1 MSTIINTTKLHGK
14 ERQIRLSQSRS
25 SNVPS
30 WLVALTKPCLSHSTA
45 GTTLFRP
52 SACRSNF
59 SGFCSPYQ
67 HTGSRRLGT
76 DRFRPSPSQIQEAAW
91 RRCLGCG
98 IWTDTWL
105 AGQRLLQIHASMHE
119 PTPSSHSN
127 RAYIHHPLSSHYQST
142 SSKGARSNGAYSP
155 VRDSQQMSDKTSV
168 SAPPAMAP
176 QSPAS
181 RSSTQDADGGSAK
194 KDFQRSFKACDGCRT
209 KKVKCEL
216 GDLAAPSEPPCARC
230 KREMRPCLFTMS
242 TRGRGPKARSS
253 RSQAFGAHHL
263 AKNPRTSAAHEAED
277 EDEHNT
283 AASAI
288 DALAGAALA
297 SLPATNPRLHS
308 ARHDVPVSALDPS
321 DAPSIGMIYGLNRH
335 DGVRQQSKR
344 RRVSSDVDPSGR
356 SDALEEPRED
366 AIVEEEPGTS
376 TASGS
381 PAATASKNSNN
392 DDNNNNHEPL
402 GLISRLDSLQQYAE
416 VGLQHSK
423 DALRVLAG
431 VAADSREATIDVD
444 MKRDTRQDQEKDG
457 AAVPFEQGGSA
468 IQQAPSSYGDVR
480 SADQAASSSAGPST
494 SQTTSGLRA
503 NSSSAQRS
511 AAALLYRPV
520 TPPPLK
526 HNYGWSKFEPVRLKL
541 IKRSEARYFLNFF
554 IRQMHSFAPHCSPH
568 LLDKSPEAL
577 SELVYREPI
586 LLGAMLSVASR
597 YDVTNHNAHVTAVDT
612 FHRKISKW
620 TQEKIS
626 RSFFL
631 PASHTIGTIEALLIL
646 SEWATLDLH
655 DRRSSPD
662 ASSDSEDTED
672 EVEDANPS
680 DSEAD
685 QEAEDASAT
694 SPATAAATGDDLR
707 SEHEGQIPRP
717 GRSKRAGARPS
728 HKPRQAD
735 MRESEKFDDTAWM
748 LTGTA
753 LRLAER
759 LDLHNDA
766 TYSGISSRN
775 AASRRNAE
783 RRMRVWM
790 SSVHADCHL
799 SVRLGRRI
807 SSPGLA
813 APFMNLVRDRTH
825 PFLLNADIS
834 NSGEVG
840 FPSGSNRAWIAFRAH
855 AELLQIVFRTCEN
868 LYRSKA
874 VTERLLEDEDFVPA
888 LKSIRDDLDNW
899 ANWTQPRI
907 EPTRDMT
914 SLRVRVEYHYA
925 RLYANGIALDS
936 VKRSLRTLGQH
947 RQYRAS
953 EAAEIGSKGR
963 LGKAG
968 VNAAASAAASYT
980 VSFSTHPAYPFV
992 REALAAAQS
1001 LIRILTV
1008 ELETMMCAPARWF
1021 LLLVMAAVFCVKA
1034 TAVSDVILPLK
1045 RCAQSLQQ
1053 VITALERAAPD
1064 GVHLANR
1071 YSMYLRQLAKQL
1083 VLTDAKT
1090 RTASSSANQARNKS
1104 RTRSASQLARPEL
1117 GGGAASASDAERS
1130 SADRTGGV
1138 GTERQAA
1145 QVGAAA
1151 GPRVQDPGSLET
1163 SSTPAGSLTLYPGS
1177 SMSSL
1182 AVGAGAQPTHTI
1194 GADGSM
1200 HSHAVM
1206 GAASSSSSAVADAPG
1221 YAHASEGGMRQ
1232 EQMAASSDAW
1242 GSSMGVGWTPAPMPN
1257 TQGMTGGTG
1266 SWWSTADILAGE
1278 VDPQLFLKW
1287 LDDQTSTLAPPTSHH
1302 PLSSWASGASAAS
1315 TGAQQQPQHQQQRPH
1330 AGSLGSM
1337 MAPSPRHV
1345 NRSPSS
1351 VASPAAGS
1359 SFSSS
1364 RRTAQMADT
1373 EGLHIHSR

>member
-1 MSTIINTTKLHGK
+1 MYAAMQERST
-14 ERQIRLSQSRS
+14 
-25 SNVPS
+25 
-30 WLVALTKPCLSHSTA
+30 
-45 GTTLFRP
+45 
-52 SACRSNF
+52 
-59 SGFCSPYQ
+59 SP
-67 HTGSRRLGT
+67 H
-76 DRFRPSPSQIQEAAW
+76 AAN
-91 RRCLGCG
+91 
-98 IWTDTWL
+98 D
-105 AGQRLLQIHASMHE
+105 AAHH
-119 PTPSSHSN
+119 HHH
-127 RAYIHHPLSSHYQST
+127 HHPHAHYQSP
-142 SSKGARSNGAYSP
+142 SAHGARSNGAYSP
-155 VRDSQQMSDKTSV
+155 VRDSQKMSDTTGASV
-168 SAPPAMAP
+168 PCLA

-181 RSSTQDADGGSAK
+181 RSGTQDGDGGSAK

-263 AKNPRTSAAHEAED
+263 AKNPRTSSAANDMD
-277 EDEHNT
+277 ELDEHST
-283 AASAI
+283 ASSAI

-335 DGVRQQSKR
+335 DGARVPNSKR
-344 RRVSSDVDPSGR
+344 RKLSSDLVTSER
-356 SDALEEPRED
+356 ADALDEPTD
-366 AIVEEEPGTS
+366 DPIAEEELVGSADSASPS
-376 TASGS
+376 TAT
-381 PAATASKNSNN
+381 TANN
-392 DDNNNNHEPL
+392 EPL

-431 VAADSREATIDVD
+431 VAVDSREATNDVD
-444 MKRDTRQDQEKDG
+444 ADRADRDQQENGG
-457 AAVPFEQGGSA
+457 AAA
-468 IQQAPSSYGDVR
+468 A
-480 SADQAASSSAGPST
+480 AAASSSALEQGGSSSQHGDARSSEQLASFSAGAST
-494 SQTTSGLRA
+494 SHAASGLRTS
-503 NSSSAQRS
+503 SSSAQRS

-577 SELVYREPI
+577 SELVCREPI

-662 ASSDSEDTED
+662 GSSDSEDSDD
-672 EVEDANPS
+672 EAQDQAASDSDVED
-680 DSEAD
+680 
-685 QEAEDASAT
+685 AEDASAT
-694 SPATAAATGDDLR
+694 SPATVAATGDDLR

-717 GRSKRAGARPS
+717 ARSKRTGTRPS
-728 HKPRQAD
+728 QKPRQAD

-775 AASRRNAE
+775 AVSRRNAE

-936 VKRSLRTLGQH
+936 VKRSLRTLRTH

-968 VNAAASAAASYT
+968 ASAAASAAASYT

-1083 VLTDAKT
+1083 VLTDTKT
-1090 RTASSSANQARNKS
+1090 RTASNSAGQPRNKT
-1104 RTRSASQLARPEL
+1104 RTQSASQLAQSEA
-1117 GGGAASASDAERS
+1117 AASVASANEAERS
-1130 SADRTGGV
+1130 SVEKTADAPD
-1138 GTERQAA
+1138 RQAA
-1145 QVGAAA
+1145 HTAAA
-1151 GPRVQDPGSLET
+1151 GSRPSTSASLET
-1163 SSTPAGSLTLYPGS
+1163 SSTPARLLPFEPVSDLTPGTRAQTTGHAS
-1177 SMSSL
+1177 V
-1182 AVGAGAQPTHTI
+1182 AEGAMP
-1194 GADGSM
+1194 SR
-1200 HSHAVM
+1200 AVM
-1206 GAASSSSSAVADAPG
+1206 GAPASADASAYARPPEHMRQDHVSSAN
-1221 YAHASEGGMRQ
+1221 
-1232 EQMAASSDAW
+1232 DAW
-1242 GSSMGVGWTPAPMPN
+1242 SNTAGAGWTAAQMPAAQSMA
-1257 TQGMTGGTG
+1257 GGGGTG

-1278 VDPQLFLKW
+1278 VGPQLFLKW

-1302 PLSSWASGASAAS
+1302 PLSSWASGASSA
-1315 TGAQQQPQHQQQRPH
+1315 GAPQHAHRAH

-1337 MAPSPRHV
+1337 MAPSPRTV

-1351 VASPAAGS
+1351 NASPAAGS
-1359 SFSSS
+1359 SFSSKHPS
-1364 RRTAQMADT
+1364 HAADGAYRGVAHPQPQMMGGDGSQAEDLLT
-1373 EGLHIHSR
+1373 KMWLDDALTDLAAAGLDMPFL

>member
-1 MSTIINTTKLHGK
+1 M
-14 ERQIRLSQSRS
+14 
-25 SNVPS
+25 
-30 WLVALTKPCLSHSTA
+30 A
-45 GTTLFRP
+45 
-52 SACRSNF
+52 
-59 SGFCSPYQ
+59 
-67 HTGSRRLGT
+67 
-76 DRFRPSPSQIQEAAW
+76 D
-91 RRCLGCG
+91 
-98 IWTDTWL
+98 
-105 AGQRLLQIHASMHE
+105 QRLQTHAAMHE
-119 PTPSSHSN
+119 PEPSPHAN
-127 RAYIHHPLSSHYQST
+127 DAPHHHPRANYQST
-142 SSKGARSNGAYSP
+142 SANGTRSNGAHSP
-155 VRDSQQMSDKTSV
+155 VRDSQKMSDTTGA
-168 SAPPAMAP
+168 SAPSLA

-181 RSSTQDADGGSAK
+181 RSGTQEGDGGSAK

-263 AKNPRTSAAHEAED
+263 AKNPRTSSAHDMD
-277 EDEHNT
+277 ELDEHST
-283 AASAI
+283 TASAI

-297 SLPATNPRLHS
+297 SLPATNVRLHS

-335 DGVRQQSKR
+335 DGTRVPNKR
-344 RRVSSDVDPSGR
+344 RKLSSDMVAPGR
-356 SDALEEPRED
+356 SDAADDPTDDPIAEAELGGSAD
-366 AIVEEEPGTS
+366 S
-376 TASGS
+376 ASPS
-381 PAATASKNSNN
+381 AATATSNK
-392 DDNNNNHEPL
+392 PL

-431 VAADSREATIDVD
+431 VAVDSREATNDVD
-444 MKRDTRQDQEKDG
+444 ADRSVHEQQENGG
-457 AAVPFEQGGSA
+457 ASAAILEQGGSTS
-468 IQQAPSSYGDVR
+468 QQGLGSFAEARSSE
-480 SADQAASSSAGPST
+480 QAALSSTGAST
-494 SQTTSGLRA
+494 SQTASGLRTT
-503 NSSSAQRS
+503 SSSAQRS

-577 SELVYREPI
+577 SELVCREPI

-662 ASSDSEDTED
+662 ASSDSEDSED
-672 EVEDANPS
+672 EMEDQHASDSDGEDA
-680 DSEAD
+680 E
-685 QEAEDASAT
+685 EASAT
-694 SPATAAATGDDLR
+694 SPATVAATGDDLR

-717 GRSKRAGARPS
+717 GRSKRTGARPS
-728 HKPRQAD
+728 QKPRQAD
-735 MRESEKFDDTAWM
+735 LRESEKFDDTAWM

-936 VKRSLRTLGQH
+936 VKRSLRTLRNH

-968 VNAAASAAASYT
+968 ASAAASAAASYT

-1008 ELETMMCAPARWF
+1008 ELGTMMCAPARWF

-1090 RTASSSANQARNKS
+1090 RGTSNSAGQARTKS
-1104 RTRSASQLARPEL
+1104 RTRSTSQLAQQEAA
-1117 GGGAASASDAERS
+1117 GSAASTSEADRS
-1130 SADRTGGV
+1130 SPDKTADATD
-1138 GTERQAA
+1138 RQAA
-1145 QVGAAA
+1145 QAVVGSRPSNSA
-1151 GPRVQDPGSLET
+1151 SLET
-1163 SSTPAGSLTLYPGS
+1163 STTPAGLSAFEQGSNSGGLTPGTRT
-1177 SMSSL
+1177 
-1182 AVGAGAQPTHTI
+1182 QPGQATAPEGTMQ
-1194 GADGSM
+1194 SR
-1200 HSHAVM
+1200 AVM
-1206 GAASSSSSAVADAPG
+1206 GAPAYADASGYARPPEDQASS
-1221 YAHASEGGMRQ
+1221 GM
-1232 EQMAASSDAW
+1232 DVW
-1242 GSSMGVGWTPAPMPN
+1242 GNTMGAGWTTAPLPAA
-1257 TQGMTGGTG
+1257 QMTGSTG

-1287 LDDQTSTLAPPTSHH
+1287 LDDQTSTLAPPASHH
-1302 PLSSWASGASAAS
+1302 PLSSWASGAQSTSS
-1315 TGAQQQPQHQQQRPH
+1315 TGAPQQPQRPH
-1330 AGSLGSM
+1330 ASSLGSM
-1337 MAPSPRHV
+1337 MASSPRTV

-1351 VASPAAGS
+1351 NASPAAGS
-1359 SFSSS
+1359 SFSS
-1364 RRTAQMADT
+1364 RAPHTM
-1373 EGLHIHSR
+1373 EGAYHGVAHPQPMMGGDGSQAEDLLTKMWLDDALTDLAAAGLDMPFL

>member
-1 MSTIINTTKLHGK
+1 
-14 ERQIRLSQSRS
+14 
-25 SNVPS
+25 
-30 WLVALTKPCLSHSTA
+30 
-45 GTTLFRP
+45 
-52 SACRSNF
+52 
-59 SGFCSPYQ
+59 
-67 HTGSRRLGT
+67 
-76 DRFRPSPSQIQEAAW
+76 
-91 RRCLGCG
+91 
-98 IWTDTWL
+98 
-105 AGQRLLQIHASMHE
+105 MHE
-119 PTPSSHSN
+119 PGRSAHETETHIHHHPSS
-127 RAYIHHPLSSHYQST
+127 AAHHQATLP
-142 SSKGARSNGAYSP
+142 KGARSNGAYSP
-155 VRDSQQMSDKTSV
+155 VRDSQKMSDSAAAGSSV
-168 SAPPAMAP
+168 PANAG
-176 QSPAS
+176 SPAS
-181 RSSTQDADGGSAK
+181 RSVQETDSGSAK

-263 AKNPRTSAAHEAED
+263 AKNPRTSSAHD
-277 EDEHNT
+277 MDDDDEHST
-283 AASAI
+283 ASSAI

-335 DGVRQQSKR
+335 DGTHSQGKR
-344 RRVSSDVDPSGR
+344 RKLSTDIEASGR
-356 SDALEEPRED
+356 ADKMDEPMDDPMTVEQLDSSTRSASPSATT
-366 AIVEEEPGTS
+366 AI
-376 TASGS
+376 
-381 PAATASKNSNN
+381 NS
-392 DDNNNNHEPL
+392 EPL

-431 VAADSREATIDVD
+431 VAVDSREATDDVD
-444 MKRDTRQDQEKDG
+444 AGRDANNGQEAGGLALLDDAG
-457 AAVPFEQGGSA
+457 ARSHQG
-468 IQQAPSSYGDVR
+468 QTPSIDRR
-480 SADQAASSSAGPST
+480 SSDQAGSSAAGAPAPQPMPGHRSN
-494 SQTTSGLRA
+494 L
-503 NSSSAQRS
+503 SSAQRS

-554 IRQMHSFAPHCSPH
+554 VRQMHSFAPHCSPH

-577 SELVYREPI
+577 SELVCREPI

-597 YDVTNHNAHVTAVDT
+597 YDVANHNAHVTAVDT

-655 DRRSSPD
+655 DRRTSPD
-662 ASSDSEDTED
+662 ASSDSEDSED
-672 EVEDANPS
+672 EVRDGEQTES
-680 DSEAD
+680 EVEQEAD
-685 QEAEDASAT
+685 DASAT
-694 SPATAAATGDDLR
+694 SPATIAATGDDLR
-707 SEHEGQIPRP
+707 SEHEGQIPRAR
-717 GRSKRAGARPS
+717 GHQRSGKRAPKG
-728 HKPRQAD
+728 PRQAD

-775 AASRRNAE
+775 VASRRNAE

-936 VKRSLRTLGQH
+936 VKRSLRTLRNH

-968 VNAAASAAASYT
+968 TSAAASAAASYT

-1090 RTASSSANQARNKS
+1090 RTASSSSGQARNKS
-1104 RTRSASQLARPEL
+1104 RTRSTSQVVQTETP
-1117 GGGAASASDAERS
+1117 GSVASASDVGPISLEKRPGMTDAHTVRAGATRGQNAASTDANTPVGSLPMDQTPAMSGMTAGS
-1130 SADRTGGV
+1130 SAQPRH
-1138 GTERQAA
+1138 TEA
-1145 QVGAAA
+1145 
-1151 GPRVQDPGSLET
+1151 T
-1163 SSTPAGSLTLYPGS
+1163 GS
-1177 SMSSL
+1177 S
-1182 AVGAGAQPTHTI
+1182 
-1194 GADGSM
+1194 DGPM
-1200 HSHAVM
+1200 QTTALM
-1206 GAASSSSSAVADAPG
+1206 GAPAS
-1221 YAHASEGGMRQ
+1221 ASTSGFVRPSDGVRQ
-1232 EQMAASSDAW
+1232 EPTSAGNDAW
-1242 GSSMGVGWTPAPMPN
+1242 GNATSTGRPTAPLSTSQN
-1257 TQGMTGGTG
+1257 LTGGSG
-1266 SWWSTADILAGE
+1266 SWWSTADILPGE

-1302 PLSSWASGASAAS
+1302 PMSSWASGVSPAGS
-1315 TGAQQQPQHQQQRPH
+1315 QQQAHRPH
-1330 AGSLGSM
+1330 AGSLGGM
-1337 MAPSPRHV
+1337 MEPSPRTMH
-1345 NRSPSS
+1345 RSPSS
-1351 VASPAAGS
+1351 VASPAGMAHSSNPAHHNTDSANLHGGMHSQPLWSNDMLRGTAAGPLENGQEDLL
-1359 SFSSS
+1359 
-1364 RRTAQMADT
+1364 TKMWLDDALTDLAAA
-1373 EGLHIHSR
+1373 GLDMPFL

>member
-1 MSTIINTTKLHGK
+1 MSD
-14 ERQIRLSQSRS
+14 Q
-25 SNVPS
+25 
-30 WLVALTKPCLSHSTA
+30 
-45 GTTLFRP
+45 
-52 SACRSNF
+52 
-59 SGFCSPYQ
+59 
-67 HTGSRRLGT
+67 
-76 DRFRPSPSQIQEAAW
+76 
-91 RRCLGCG
+91 G
-98 IWTDTWL
+98 I
-105 AGQRLLQIHASMHE
+105 AS
-119 PTPSSHSN
+119 
-127 RAYIHHPLSSHYQST
+127 LSSLAQSPT
-142 SSKGARSNGAYSP
+142 ARSVQDTQDA
-155 VRDSQQMSDKTSV
+155 
-168 SAPPAMAP
+168 
-176 QSPAS
+176 
-181 RSSTQDADGGSAK
+181 QDADGGSAK

-230 KREMRPCLFTMS
+230 KREMCPCLFTMS

-263 AKNPRTSAAHEAED
+263 AKNPRTSSSHDLDDD
-277 EDEHNT
+277 EEHST
-283 AASAI
+283 ASSAI

-308 ARHDVPVSALDPS
+308 ARHDVPVSALDPM

-335 DGVRQQSKR
+335 DGARPHTKR
-344 RRVSSDVDPSGR
+344 RKLSSEVASAERADTVELADDHISEDQVD
-356 SDALEEPRED
+356 
-366 AIVEEEPGTS
+366 TS
-376 TASGS
+376 TRSASPS
-381 PAATASKNSNN
+381 AAAASNN
-392 DDNNNNHEPL
+392 EPL

-431 VAADSREATIDVD
+431 VAVDSRQATDDAEVNKD
-444 MKRDTRQDQEKDG
+444 ARDAQEVG
-457 AAVPFEQGGSA
+457 
-468 IQQAPSSYGDVR
+468 
-480 SADQAASSSAGPST
+480 SSAALNEGT
-494 SQTTSGLRA
+494 SQGRQGMQAGTDSRSSEQATTFAADGSGHAFHAPTAHRA
-503 NSSSAQRS
+503 SLSSAQKS
-511 AAALLYRPV
+511 AAALLARPV

-554 IRQMHSFAPHCSPH
+554 IKQMHAFAPHCSPH

-597 YDVTNHNAHVTAVDT
+597 YDVANHNAHVTAVDT

-655 DRRSSPD
+655 DRRTSQDD
-662 ASSDSEDTED
+662 ASSNSEDSEDDEEEGEEMNSD
-672 EVEDANPS
+672 SEQEVEDA
-680 DSEAD
+680 
-685 QEAEDASAT
+685 SAMT
-694 SPATAAATGDDLR
+694 PGTAAATGDDLR

-717 GRSKRAGARPS
+717 GGRKQTRRRSTQ
-728 HKPRQAD
+728 KPRQAD

-775 AASRRNAE
+775 VASRRNAE

-825 PFLLNADIS
+825 PFLLNAEIS
-834 NSGEVG
+834 NSSEVG

-888 LKSIRDDLDNW
+888 LKSIRDNLDNW

-936 VKRSLRTLGQH
+936 VKRSLRTLRNH

-968 VNAAASAAASYT
+968 SAAAASSAAASYT
-980 VSFSTHPAYPFV
+980 VSFSTHPAYPCKD
-992 REALAAAQS
+992 EDCDG
-1001 LIRILTV
+1001 RIESIKEQV
-1008 ELETMMCAPARWF
+1008 E
-1021 LLLVMAAVFCVKA
+1021 V
-1034 TAVSDVILPLK
+1034 
-1045 RCAQSLQQ
+1045 
-1053 VITALERAAPD
+1053 ER
-1064 GVHLANR
+1064 
-1071 YSMYLRQLAKQL
+1071 
-1083 VLTDAKT
+1083 DA
-1090 RTASSSANQARNKS
+1090 
-1104 RTRSASQLARPEL
+1104 
-1117 GGGAASASDAERS
+1117 
-1130 SADRTGGV
+1130 
-1138 GTERQAA
+1138 
-1145 QVGAAA
+1145 
-1151 GPRVQDPGSLET
+1151 
-1163 SSTPAGSLTLYPGS
+1163 
-1177 SMSSL
+1177 
-1182 AVGAGAQPTHTI
+1182 
-1194 GADGSM
+1194 
-1200 HSHAVM
+1200 
-1206 GAASSSSSAVADAPG
+1206 
-1221 YAHASEGGMRQ
+1221 
-1232 EQMAASSDAW
+1232 
-1242 GSSMGVGWTPAPMPN
+1242 
-1257 TQGMTGGTG
+1257 
-1266 SWWSTADILAGE
+1266 
-1278 VDPQLFLKW
+1278 
-1287 LDDQTSTLAPPTSHH
+1287 
-1302 PLSSWASGASAAS
+1302 
-1315 TGAQQQPQHQQQRPH
+1315 
-1330 AGSLGSM
+1330 
-1337 MAPSPRHV
+1337 
-1345 NRSPSS
+1345 
-1351 VASPAAGS
+1351 
-1359 SFSSS
+1359 
-1364 RRTAQMADT
+1364 ADT
-1373 EGLHIHSR
+1373 SAGGESGE

>member
-1 MSTIINTTKLHGK
+1 MSDQGVASASSLA
-14 ERQIRLSQSRS
+14 QS
-25 SNVPS
+25 
-30 WLVALTKPCLSHSTA
+30 
-45 GTTLFRP
+45 
-52 SACRSNF
+52 
-59 SGFCSPYQ
+59 
-67 HTGSRRLGT
+67 
-76 DRFRPSPSQIQEAAW
+76 
-91 RRCLGCG
+91 
-98 IWTDTWL
+98 
-105 AGQRLLQIHASMHE
+105 
-119 PTPSSHSN
+119 PT
-127 RAYIHHPLSSHYQST
+127 
-142 SSKGARSNGAYSP
+142 ARSA
-155 VRDSQQMSDKTSV
+155 
-168 SAPPAMAP
+168 
-176 QSPAS
+176 
-181 RSSTQDADGGSAK
+181 QDADGGFAK

-263 AKNPRTSAAHEAED
+263 AKNPRTSSAHD
-277 EDEHNT
+277 LDDDDEHST
-283 AASAI
+283 ASSAI

-308 ARHDVPVSALDPS
+308 ARHDVPVSTLDPM

-335 DGVRQQSKR
+335 DGARPQPKR
-344 RRVSSDVDPSGR
+344 RKLSSDVVSADR
-356 SDALEEPRED
+356 ADALAEEGDDHNSED
-366 AIVEEEPGTS
+366 QVDTS
-376 TASGS
+376 TRSAS
-381 PAATASKNSNN
+381 PTTAAASNS
-392 DDNNNNHEPL
+392 EPL

-431 VAADSREATIDVD
+431 VAVDSREATDEAD
-444 MKRDTRQDQEKDG
+444 ASNDARDGQEAGSSTAANEGTLQGRQG
-457 AAVPFEQGGSA
+457 AQIGTEGRSSEQA
-468 IQQAPSSYGDVR
+468 
-480 SADQAASSSAGPST
+480 ST
-494 SQTTSGLRA
+494 SAADGGGRA
-503 NSSSAQRS
+503 FHTPTPNRGNLSSAQKS
-511 AAALLYRPV
+511 AAALLARPV

-554 IRQMHSFAPHCSPH
+554 IKQMHAFAPHCSPH

-597 YDVTNHNAHVTAVDT
+597 YDVANHNAHVTAVDT

-655 DRRSSPD
+655 DRRTSQDD
-662 ASSDSEDTED
+662 ASSDSEDSED
-672 EVEDANPS
+672 DEEEGEEMNS
-680 DSEAD
+680 DSE
-685 QEAEDASAT
+685 QEVEGASVM
-694 SPATAAATGDDLR
+694 SPATVAATGDDLR

-717 GRSKRAGARPS
+717 GGRKHTRRRSMQ
-728 HKPRQAD
+728 KPRQAD

-775 AASRRNAE
+775 VASRRNAE

-825 PFLLNADIS
+825 PFLLNAEIS
-834 NSGEVG
+834 NSSEVG

-936 VKRSLRTLGQH
+936 VKRSLRTLRNH

-968 VNAAASAAASYT
+968 SAAAASSATASYT

-1090 RTASSSANQARNKS
+1090 RTATGGSSQSRNKS
-1104 RTRSASQLARPEL
+1104 RSRGPPQTPQQEASSASDATPAEQRTSAFF
-1117 GGGAASASDAERS
+1117 GHTAAASASNGDPMNQGETPLGASAASGTATQPSSNLSRS
-1130 SADRTGGV
+1130 SL
-1138 GTERQAA
+1138 Q
-1145 QVGAAA
+1145 
-1151 GPRVQDPGSLET
+1151 
-1163 SSTPAGSLTLYPGS
+1163 
-1177 SMSSL
+1177 
-1182 AVGAGAQPTHTI
+1182 
-1194 GADGSM
+1194 
-1200 HSHAVM
+1200 SHAT
-1206 GAASSSSSAVADAPG
+1206 
-1221 YAHASEGGMRQ
+1221 
-1232 EQMAASSDAW
+1232 MAAPASTMRLDSLSAQNDAW
-1242 GSSMGVGWTPAPMPN
+1242 GHLTNAGWNAAPLSASQPMS
-1257 TQGMTGGTG
+1257 GGTG
-1266 SWWSTADILAGE
+1266 SGWWSTADILPGE

-1302 PLSSWASGASAAS
+1302 PMSSWASGAQLQ
-1315 TGAQQQPQHQQQRPH
+1315 TQPT
-1330 AGSLGSM
+1330 SLGSIS
-1337 MAPSPRHV
+1337 APNAQRFSNVMDSTGGRTVH
-1345 NRSPSS
+1345 RSPSS
-1351 VASPAAGS
+1351 VASPAGMHSNMTQNAAEGGMHSQHQHVVSAEAMQNQGGSASPLKDAQEDLLTKMWLDDALTDLAAAGLDMP
-1359 SFSSS
+1359 F
-1364 RRTAQMADT
+1364 
-1373 EGLHIHSR
+1373 L

>member
-1 MSTIINTTKLHGK
+1 
-14 ERQIRLSQSRS
+14 
-25 SNVPS
+25 
-30 WLVALTKPCLSHSTA
+30 
-45 GTTLFRP
+45 
-52 SACRSNF
+52 
-59 SGFCSPYQ
+59 
-67 HTGSRRLGT
+67 
-76 DRFRPSPSQIQEAAW
+76 
-91 RRCLGCG
+91 
-98 IWTDTWL
+98 
-105 AGQRLLQIHASMHE
+105 
-119 PTPSSHSN
+119 
-127 RAYIHHPLSSHYQST
+127 
-142 SSKGARSNGAYSP
+142 
-155 VRDSQQMSDKTSV
+155 MSDTTGASGA
-168 SAPPAMAP
+168 SIA

-181 RSSTQDADGGSAK
+181 RSVGAPDGDAGSTK

-263 AKNPRTSAAHEAED
+263 AKNPRTSSAHD
-277 EDEHNT
+277 LDDDDDEHDT
-283 AASAI
+283 ASSAI
-288 DALAGAALA
+288 DTLAGAALA
-297 SLPATNPRLHS
+297 SLPATNLRLHS

-335 DGVRQQSKR
+335 DATHPHNKR
-344 RRVSSDVDPSGR
+344 RKLSSEVEPSDSHKPIAEPMGASVSEERFTGSTRSASPSVTAKN
-356 SDALEEPRED
+356 DA
-366 AIVEEEPGTS
+366 
-376 TASGS
+376 
-381 PAATASKNSNN
+381 
-392 DDNNNNHEPL
+392 EPL

-431 VAADSREATIDVD
+431 VAVDSREANNDVD
-444 MKRDTRQDQEKDG
+444 MDREARSEHQG
-457 AAVPFEQGGSA
+457 SAAAMAPEQGDSTDQYDPTAFADGRSLE
-468 IQQAPSSYGDVR
+468 QATAPATSVSMISSGHR
-480 SADQAASSSAGPST
+480 GN
-494 SQTTSGLRA
+494 TTS
-503 NSSSAQRS
+503 SQRS
-511 AAALLYRPV
+511 AAALLYRPI

-526 HNYGWSKFEPVRLKL
+526 HNYGWGKFEPVRLKL
-541 IKRSEARYFLNFF
+541 IRRSEARYFLNFF

-577 SELVYREPI
+577 SELVCREPI

-597 YDVTNHNAHVTAVDT
+597 YDVNHSAHVTAVDT

-662 ASSDSEDTED
+662 GSSDSEDSED
-672 EVEDANPS
+672 EIGDADAS
-680 DSEAD
+680 DSESEIEGD
-685 QEAEDASAT
+685 EALGT

-707 SEHEGQIPRP
+707 SEHEGQIPRA
-717 GRSKRAGARPS
+717 GRTRRTGARPS
-728 HKPRQAD
+728 QKPRQAD

-775 AASRRNAE
+775 SASRRNAE

-914 SLRVRVEYHYA
+914 SLRIRVEYHYA

-936 VKRSLRTLGQH
+936 VKRSLRTLRKH

-968 VNAAASAAASYT
+968 ASAAASATASYT

-1083 VLTDAKT
+1083 VLTDVKT
-1090 RTASSSANQARNKS
+1090 RTASGSTGQARSKS
-1104 RTRSASQLARPEL
+1104 RTRSASQLVQPEV
-1117 GGGAASASDAERS
+1117 AQASASVGNVEEAATERS
-1130 SADRTGGV
+1130 KENQVARSDLGSRS
-1138 GTERQAA
+1138 QNAA
-1145 QVGAAA
+1145 LEAA
-1151 GPRVQDPGSLET
+1151 
-1163 SSTPAGSLTLYPGS
+1163 STPAGTLIFERN
-1177 SMSSL
+1177 SSL
-1182 AVGAGAQPTHTI
+1182 GGMQPGHGKGASEVSAQ
-1194 GADGSM
+1194 SE
-1200 HSHAVM
+1200 AVM
-1206 GAASSSSSAVADAPG
+1206 GSSSSAGAPVFIRPADG
-1221 YAHASEGGMRQ
+1221 VRLDASCSGNDRSGNTT
-1232 EQMAASSDAW
+1232 
-1242 GSSMGVGWTPAPMPN
+1242 GVGWMAAPLPS
-1257 TQGMTGGTG
+1257 TQSLTGGSG
-1266 SWWSTADILAGE
+1266 SWWSTADILPGE

-1302 PLSSWASGASAAS
+1302 PMTSWASG
-1315 TGAQQQPQHQQQRPH
+1315 TQQTQMQTHRAH

-1337 MAPSPRHV
+1337 TNPSPHTM
-1345 NRSPSS
+1345 NQSLGS
-1351 VASPAAGS
+1351 VASPATATFALKPQHSMEGVRPGTVQSQPFLNTDGSRASAGQEDLL
-1359 SFSSS
+1359 
-1364 RRTAQMADT
+1364 TKMWLDDALMDLAAA
-1373 EGLHIHSR
+1373 GLDMPFL

>member
-1 MSTIINTTKLHGK
+1 M
-14 ERQIRLSQSRS
+14 
-25 SNVPS
+25 P
-30 WLVALTKPCLSHSTA
+30 A
-45 GTTLFRP
+45 G
-52 SACRSNF
+52 A
-59 SGFCSPYQ
+59 
-67 HTGSRRLGT
+67 
-76 DRFRPSPSQIQEAAW
+76 E
-91 RRCLGCG
+91 
-98 IWTDTWL
+98 
-105 AGQRLLQIHASMHE
+105 
-119 PTPSSHSN
+119 
-127 RAYIHHPLSSHYQST
+127 
-142 SSKGARSNGAYSP
+142 
-155 VRDSQQMSDKTSV
+155 
-168 SAPPAMAP
+168 
-176 QSPAS
+176 SPAS
-181 RSSTQDADGGSAK
+181 RSVQDPDGGSAK

-209 KKVKCEL
+209 KKVRCEL

-230 KREMRPCLFTMS
+230 KREMRPCIFTMS

-263 AKNPRTSAAHEAED
+263 AKNPRTSSAHDMQED
-277 EDEHNT
+277 DEHGT
-283 AASAI
+283 ASSAI

-297 SLPATNPRLHS
+297 SLPVTNPRLHS
-308 ARHDVPVSALDPS
+308 ARHDVPVSALDPL
-321 DAPSIGMIYGLNRH
+321 DAPSIGMIYGLNQH
-335 DGVRQQSKR
+335 DGVRAQSKR
-344 RRVSSDVDPSGR
+344 RKLSDNAMPEATHTIAEPANGRVSEDQLDPSTR
-356 SDALEEPRED
+356 SASPS
-366 AIVEEEPGTS
+366 APNPG
-376 TASGS
+376 
-381 PAATASKNSNN
+381 
-392 DDNNNNHEPL
+392 DNEPL

-431 VAADSREATIDVD
+431 VAVDSRD
-444 MKRDTRQDQEKDG
+444 
-457 AAVPFEQGGSA
+457 AADEGDPDRGGGDEENASAVAEDEEEDPQSQQGTT
-468 IQQAPSSYGDVR
+468 PLTDHR
-480 SADQAASSSAGPST
+480 SANRATPLAADAQAGANHRSASSSARRP
-494 SQTTSGLRA
+494 QA
-503 NSSSAQRS
+503 V
-511 AAALLYRPV
+511 LLSRPV

-597 YDVTNHNAHVTAVDT
+597 YDVANHNAHVTAVDT

-655 DRRSSPD
+655 DRRTSHD
-662 ASSDSEDTED
+662 ASSDSEDSED
-672 EVEDANPS
+672 DQEDQDEM
-680 DSEAD
+680 DSEAQ
-685 QEAEDASAT
+685 QEAEDAMAT

-707 SEHEGQIPRP
+707 SEHEGKIPRV
-717 GRSKRAGARPS
+717 GRQSRTKSRSAQ
-728 HKPRQAD
+728 KPRQAD

-759 LDLHNDA
+759 LDLHNVA
-766 TYSGISSRN
+766 TYSGVSSRN
-775 AASRRNAE
+775 VASRRNAE

-834 NSGEVG
+834 NSSEAG

-936 VKRSLRTLGQH
+936 VKRSLRTLRNH

-968 VNAAASAAASYT
+968 VNAAATAAASYT

-1090 RTASSSANQARNKS
+1090 RGASNGSGQARSKA
-1104 RTRSASQLARPEL
+1104 RTRSTSQLAQ
-1117 GGGAASASDAERS
+1117 GDAAGSATPASDAERS
-1130 SADRTGGV
+1130 SLMKLNSTAD
-1138 GTERQAA
+1138 
-1145 QVGAAA
+1145 
-1151 GPRVQDPGSLET
+1151 
-1163 SSTPAGSLTLYPGS
+1163 
-1177 SMSSL
+1177 
-1182 AVGAGAQPTHTI
+1182 AQPTHP
-1194 GADGSM
+1194 GASTSGLKLPVSGEMSAPVTRQSLDSSSGSVRIPSAPRSQGDFAGGATQ
-1200 HSHAVM
+1200 SHASMSV
-1206 GAASSSSSAVADAPG
+1206 P
-1221 YAHASEGGMRQ
+1221 
-1232 EQMAASSDAW
+1232 ASSDASAFVQPTDGVRQDAPSAVKDAW
-1242 GSSMGVGWTPAPMPN
+1242 SNTGVGWNA
-1257 TQGMTGGTG
+1257 GAFATGQVLPGG
-1266 SWWSTADILAGE
+1266 SGSGWWSTADILPGE
-1278 VDPQLFLKW
+1278 VDPQMFLKW
-1287 LDDQTSTLAPPTSHH
+1287 LDDQTSTLAPPISHH
-1302 PLSSWASGASAAS
+1302 PLSSWASGVQGQTQAPPSGS
-1315 TGAQQQPQHQQQRPH
+1315 QHEQRPH
-1330 AGSLGSM
+1330 ANSQNSM
-1337 MAPSPRHV
+1337 MEPPARAV
-1345 NRSPSS
+1345 QRSPSS
-1351 VASPAAGS
+1351 VASPAAMQLS
-1359 SFSSS
+1359 SHAGQAGDGRLHQGGIQTRQGMSSNELLS
-1364 RRTAQMADT
+1364 ATARTDDLRNGQVQEDLLTKMWLDDALTDLAAA
-1373 EGLHIHSR
+1373 GLDMPFL

>member
-1 MSTIINTTKLHGK
+1 MS
-14 ERQIRLSQSRS
+14 
-25 SNVPS
+25 
-30 WLVALTKPCLSHSTA
+30 
-45 GTTLFRP
+45 
-52 SACRSNF
+52 
-59 SGFCSPYQ
+59 
-67 HTGSRRLGT
+67 
-76 DRFRPSPSQIQEAAW
+76 D
-91 RRCLGCG
+91 
-98 IWTDTWL
+98 
-105 AGQRLLQIHASMHE
+105 
-119 PTPSSHSN
+119 
-127 RAYIHHPLSSHYQST
+127 ST
-142 SSKGARSNGAYSP
+142 S
-155 VRDSQQMSDKTSV
+155 TSV
-168 SAPPAMAP
+168 PPGS
-176 QSPAS
+176 QSPAHQ
-181 RSSTQDADGGSAK
+181 TAPDTDGGSLGK
-194 KDFQRSFKACDGCRT
+194 NFQRSFKACDGCRT

-253 RSQAFGAHHL
+253 RSQAFGVHHL
-263 AKNPRTSAAHEAED
+263 AKNPRTSAAHDMD
-277 EDEHNT
+277 EDDEHS
-283 AASAI
+283 AASSAI

-297 SLPATNPRLHS
+297 SLPATNPRIHS
-308 ARHDVPVSALDPS
+308 ARHDVPVSALDRL
-321 DAPSIGMIYGLNRH
+321 DLPSIEMIYGLNHR
-335 DGVRQQSKR
+335 DGSTAQGKR
-344 RRVSSDVDPSGR
+344 RKLASDVDQTEHADNVIEITDHQSSEDRIDPITRSASPS
-356 SDALEEPRED
+356 A
-366 AIVEEEPGTS
+366 AN
-376 TASGS
+376 AS
-381 PAATASKNSNN
+381 
-392 DDNNNNHEPL
+392 HEEPL

-431 VAADSREATIDVD
+431 VAVDSSEAAEDADAA
-444 MKRDTRQDQEKDG
+444 RDRDG
-457 AAVPFEQGGSA
+457 EPESGGTASVEERGARSHQG
-468 IQQAPSSYGDVR
+468 QTP
-480 SADQAASSSAGPST
+480 SAGGREQATSST
-494 SQTTSGLRA
+494 AGVVTPQT
-503 NSSSAQRS
+503 SSVHRSNLTSAQRS
-511 AAALLYRPV
+511 AAALLARPV

-526 HNYGWSKFEPVRLKL
+526 HSYGWRKFEPVRLKL
-541 IKRSEARYFLNFF
+541 IKRSEARYFLHFF
-554 IRQMHSFAPHCSPH
+554 IRQMHSFAPHCAPH

-586 LLGAMLSVASR
+586 LLGSMLSVASR
-597 YDVTNHNAHVTAVDT
+597 YDVANHNEHVVAVDT
-612 FHRKISKW
+612 FHRRISKW

-655 DRRSSPD
+655 DRRTSPD
-662 ASSDSEDTED
+662 ASSDSEESDED
-672 EVEDANPS
+672 LD
-680 DSEAD
+680 DDDGLGSEAE
-685 QEAEDASAT
+685 QEAENASAT
-694 SPATAAATGDDLR
+694 SPLTVAATGDDLR

-717 GRSKRAGARPS
+717 GRQKQTKARS
-728 HKPRQAD
+728 TQKPRQAD

-834 NSGEVG
+834 NSSEVG

-936 VKRSLRTLGQH
+936 VKRSLRSLRNH

-968 VNAAASAAASYT
+968 TSGAASAAASYT

-1071 YSMYLRQLAKQL
+1071 YSSYLRQLAKQL

-1090 RTASSSANQARNKS
+1090 RNAPSTAGQSRNKS
-1104 RTRSASQLARPEL
+1104 RTRSTGQLVQAETS
-1117 GGGAASASDAERS
+1117 GSTAWASDADSRNDKRANVTDEQAARTDLVS
-1130 SADRTGGV
+1130 QGANASTTPTGTLPSDSDLGVVFTSSSTQPRQNDASIGVMQNNNAMRAPASADASAFVRPSEGSRHEPTFAANNTFGNSVGMVWPMPMSQPLTGG
-1138 GTERQAA
+1138 
-1145 QVGAAA
+1145 
-1151 GPRVQDPGSLET
+1151 S
-1163 SSTPAGSLTLYPGS
+1163 
-1177 SMSSL
+1177 
-1182 AVGAGAQPTHTI
+1182 
-1194 GADGSM
+1194 
-1200 HSHAVM
+1200 
-1206 GAASSSSSAVADAPG
+1206 
-1221 YAHASEGGMRQ
+1221 
-1232 EQMAASSDAW
+1232 
-1242 GSSMGVGWTPAPMPN
+1242 
-1257 TQGMTGGTG
+1257 G
-1266 SWWSTADILAGE
+1266 SWWSTADILPGE

-1302 PLSSWASGASAAS
+1302 PMSSWASGAESLPVHS
-1315 TGAQQQPQHQQQRPH
+1315 HQPQREA
-1330 AGSLGSM
+1330 AGCFESM
-1337 MAPSPRHV
+1337 VEPSPR
-1345 NRSPSS
+1345 NMGRSASC
-1351 VASPAAGS
+1351 VASPAGIAR
-1359 SFSSS
+1359 SSS
-1364 RRTAQMADT
+1364 SQALHVADN
-1373 EGLHIHSR
+1373 GVDGSNIHSQQMSNEILRNAGGSPFKEDLLTKMWLEDALTDLAAAGLDMPFL

>member
-1 MSTIINTTKLHGK
+1 MHETAP
-14 ERQIRLSQSRS
+14 S
-25 SNVPS
+25 SNFIDAS
-30 WLVALTKPCLSHSTA
+30 KQSS
-45 GTTLFRP
+45 
-52 SACRSNF
+52 S
-59 SGFCSPYQ
+59 
-67 HTGSRRLGT
+67 
-76 DRFRPSPSQIQEAAW
+76 
-91 RRCLGCG
+91 
-98 IWTDTWL
+98 
-105 AGQRLLQIHASMHE
+105 IH
-119 PTPSSHSN
+119 PPSSS
-127 RAYIHHPLSSHYQST
+127 AY
-142 SSKGARSNGAYSP
+142 GARSNGAYSP
-155 VRDSQQMSDKTSV
+155 VRDSQKMNE
-168 SAPPAMAP
+168 SAGASASPNA

-181 RSSTQDADGGSAK
+181 RSSGLPDGDGGSAK

-263 AKNPRTSAAHEAED
+263 AKNPRTSSAHD
-277 EDEHNT
+277 IHDQDDEHDT
-283 AASAI
+283 ASSAI

-297 SLPATNPRLHS
+297 SLPASNLRLHS

-335 DGVRQQSKR
+335 DGPRPQSKR
-344 RRVSSDVDPSGR
+344 RRVSSD
-356 SDALEEPRED
+356 
-366 AIVEEEPGTS
+366 EEPGGRPDVATEPVDVSMSEEQAEAS
-376 TASGS
+376 TPSASSS
-381 PAATASKNSNN
+381 PAAAINS
-392 DDNNNNHEPL
+392 EPL

-431 VAADSREATIDVD
+431 VAVESREANNDVEVD
-444 MKRDTRQDQEKDG
+444 RDGQDANEHGDSTTDIERGG
-457 AAVPFEQGGSA
+457 ASHRHGPTPLAEGRSSEPA
-468 IQQAPSSYGDVR
+468 APNATS
-480 SADQAASSSAGPST
+480 
-494 SQTTSGLRA
+494 SQTAAGSRGGL
-503 NSSSAQRS
+503 NSAQRS
-511 AAALLYRPV
+511 AAALVSRPV

-554 IRQMHSFAPHCSPH
+554 VRQMHSFAPHCSPH

-577 SELVYREPI
+577 SELVCREPI

-655 DRRSSPD
+655 DRRASPD
-662 ASSDSEDTED
+662 ASSDSEDSED
-672 EVEDANPS
+672 DREDANSS

-685 QEAEDASAT
+685 PEAEDAFAT
-694 SPATAAATGDDLR
+694 SPATATVTGDDLR
-707 SEHEGQIPRP
+707 SEHEGQIPRARQTK
-717 GRSKRAGARPS
+717 RSGAKPS
-728 HKPRQAD
+728 QKPRQAD

-825 PFLLNADIS
+825 PFLLNADMS
-834 NSGEVG
+834 NSDENG

-914 SLRVRVEYHYA
+914 SLRIRVEYHYA

-936 VKRSLRTLGQH
+936 VKRSLRTLRNH

-968 VNAAASAAASYT
+968 VSAAASAAASYT

-1090 RTASSSANQARNKS
+1090 RTASGSTSQARNKS
-1104 RTRSASQLARPEL
+1104 RMRSTSQLAQSETAEEASVSPADKGR
-1117 GGGAASASDAERS
+1117 GKHAAAIDSAGRIQGAAGIDVTSMPPVSLASDTAASLGDAQPAHGETSSDQSMQSHALMGAPTAGASAVFVRPGDSVRS
-1130 SADRTGGV
+1130 DPSPAGFDAWGNATGVGWSAVPAAPTQSLTGGV
-1138 GTERQAA
+1138 
-1145 QVGAAA
+1145 
-1151 GPRVQDPGSLET
+1151 
-1163 SSTPAGSLTLYPGS
+1163 
-1177 SMSSL
+1177 
-1182 AVGAGAQPTHTI
+1182 
-1194 GADGSM
+1194 
-1200 HSHAVM
+1200 
-1206 GAASSSSSAVADAPG
+1206 
-1221 YAHASEGGMRQ
+1221 
-1232 EQMAASSDAW
+1232 
-1242 GSSMGVGWTPAPMPN
+1242 
-1257 TQGMTGGTG
+1257 G
-1266 SWWSTADILAGE
+1266 SWWSTADILPGE

-1302 PLSSWASGASAAS
+1302 PMTSWASG
-1315 TGAQQQPQHQQQRPH
+1315 TQQQQPQQTHRPH
-1330 AGSLGSM
+1330 AGSLGSLV
-1337 MAPSPRHV
+1337 APSPRPP

-1351 VASPAAGS
+1351 VASPAAATHPTKPQHYMDGEQHGMMQTQQ
-1359 SFSSS
+1359 FMNADGT
-1364 RRTAQMADT
+1364 RTSAGQEDLLTKMWLDDALTDLAAA
-1373 EGLHIHSR
+1373 GLDMPFL

>member
-1 MSTIINTTKLHGK
+1 MSDQGVA
-14 ERQIRLSQSRS
+14 SG
-25 SNVPS
+25 PS
-30 WLVALTKPCLSHSTA
+30 VSHS
-45 GTTLFRP
+45 P
-52 SACRSNF
+52 SARS
-59 SGFCSPYQ
+59 
-67 HTGSRRLGT
+67 
-76 DRFRPSPSQIQEAAW
+76 
-91 RRCLGCG
+91 
-98 IWTDTWL
+98 
-105 AGQRLLQIHASMHE
+105 
-119 PTPSSHSN
+119 
-127 RAYIHHPLSSHYQST
+127 
-142 SSKGARSNGAYSP
+142 
-155 VRDSQQMSDKTSV
+155 V
-168 SAPPAMAP
+168 
-176 QSPAS
+176 
-181 RSSTQDADGGSAK
+181 QDADGGSAK

-242 TRGRGPKARSS
+242 TRGRGPKTRSS

-263 AKNPRTSAAHEAED
+263 AKSPRTSSAQD
-277 EDEHNT
+277 LDVGDEHST
-283 AASAI
+283 ASSAI

-308 ARHDVPVSALDPS
+308 ARHDVPVSALDPM

-335 DGVRQQSKR
+335 DGARLQTKR
-344 RRVSSDVDPSGR
+344 RKLSINVASAEHGDSKAEQREDRVSDGQNDTSTRSASPSG
-356 SDALEEPRED
+356 
-366 AIVEEEPGTS
+366 
-376 TASGS
+376 
-381 PAATASKNSNN
+381 AAAANN
-392 DDNNNNHEPL
+392 EPL

-431 VAADSREATIDVD
+431 VAVNSRQATDEAEGSNDA
-444 MKRDTRQDQEKDG
+444 RD
-457 AAVPFEQGGSA
+457 AQG
-468 IQQAPSSYGDVR
+468 
-480 SADQAASSSAGPST
+480 ASSSIALNEGPSRGRRGVQIRT
-494 SQTTSGLRA
+494 DRRSSEQATTSVGADASGHAFHAPTEHRGSL
-503 NSSSAQRS
+503 SSAQKS
-511 AAALLYRPV
+511 AAALLARPV

-526 HNYGWSKFEPVRLKL
+526 NNYGWSKFEPVRLKL
-541 IKRSEARYFLNFF
+541 IKRSEARCFLNFF
-554 IRQMHSFAPHCSPH
+554 IKQMHAFAPHCSPH

-597 YDVTNHNAHVTAVDT
+597 YDVANHNAHVTAVDT

-655 DRRSSPD
+655 DRRTSQND
-662 ASSDSEDTED
+662 ASSDSEDSEED
-672 EVEDANPS
+672 EEDGGEIETDSEREEVEDA
-680 DSEAD
+680 
-685 QEAEDASAT
+685 SAMT
-694 SPATAAATGDDLR
+694 PGTAAATGDDLR
-707 SEHEGQIPRP
+707 SEHEGQMPRP
-717 GRSKRAGARPS
+717 GGRKQTRRRSTQ
-728 HKPRQAD
+728 KPRQAD

-775 AASRRNAE
+775 VASRRNAE

-825 PFLLNADIS
+825 PFLLNAEMS
-834 NSGEVG
+834 NTSEVG

-855 AELLQIVFRTCEN
+855 TELLQIVLRTCEN

-936 VKRSLRTLGQH
+936 VKRSLRTLRNH

-968 VNAAASAAASYT
+968 STTAASSAAASYT

-1090 RTASSSANQARNKS
+1090 RTATGGGNQSRNKS
-1104 RTRSASQLARPEL
+1104 RSRGTPQTPQHETDLVGDATPAEGRASNSHVQSGS
-1117 GGGAASASDAERS
+1117 GGTSSIDAVAASASN
-1130 SADRTGGV
+1130 
-1138 GTERQAA
+1138 
-1145 QVGAAA
+1145 GAA
-1151 GPRVQDPGSLET
+1151 
-1163 SSTPAGSLTLYPGS
+1163 
-1177 SMSSL
+1177 M
-1182 AVGAGAQPTHTI
+1182 AQ
-1194 GADGSM
+1194 
-1200 HSHAVM
+1200 
-1206 GAASSSSSAVADAPG
+1206 SSSSLNTMSTASGLALEHSADSLQSNAPMSAPSSIMRHDQVPTHNESLG
-1221 YAHASEGGMRQ
+1221 NPNSTEWNLAPLLASQTM
-1232 EQMAASSDAW
+1232 S
-1242 GSSMGVGWTPAPMPN
+1242 GSS
-1257 TQGMTGGTG
+1257 TG
-1266 SWWSTADILAGE
+1266 SGWWSTADILTGE

-1287 LDDQTSTLAPPTSHH
+1287 LDDQTSTLAPPISHH
-1302 PLSSWASGASAAS
+1302 PMSCWASGAQRQ
-1315 TGAQQQPQHQQQRPH
+1315 TTQPTHVGTMGSQNTQRISNVLDAH
-1330 AGSLGSM
+1330 
-1337 MAPSPRHV
+1337 H
-1345 NRSPSS
+1345 SPSS
-1351 VASPAAGS
+1351 VDSPAAGMHS
-1359 SFSSS
+1359 NMTQSAAESGQLHWQQQHIISGDALQDQAG
-1364 RRTAQMADT
+1364 RARPLKDGQEDLLTKMWLDDALTDLAAA
-1373 EGLHIHSR
+1373 GLDMPFL